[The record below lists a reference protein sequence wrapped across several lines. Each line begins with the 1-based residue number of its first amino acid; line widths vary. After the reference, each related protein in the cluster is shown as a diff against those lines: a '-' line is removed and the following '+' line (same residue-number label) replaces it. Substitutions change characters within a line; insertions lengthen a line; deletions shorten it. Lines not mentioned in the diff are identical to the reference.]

1 MEGGARKIS
10 QNPPVSQNLLGFGS
24 LKILQYLIYPEELR
38 VPSQIFRSLSAT
50 LFEGGALIPWNLDI
64 MMYFFL
70 FFFVYL
76 KGYINSTERMYKV
89 EIIVCPCM
97 AFSVYEVVRV
107 SCQ

>member
-10 QNPPVSQNLLGFGS
+10 QNPPVSQNLLAFGS

-50 LFEGGALIPWNLDI
+50 LFEGGALISWNLDI
-64 MMYFFL
+64 MMHFLL

-76 KGYINSTERMYKV
+76 KVYINSTERMYNV

-107 SCQ
+107 ACQ

>member
-1 MEGGARKIS
+1 
-10 QNPPVSQNLLGFGS
+10 
-24 LKILQYLIYPEELR
+24 
-38 VPSQIFRSLSAT
+38 
-50 LFEGGALIPWNLDI
+50 

-107 SCQ
+107 ACQ